1 MNGLKWH
8 MMKVM
13 TYDDIDQL
21 HFIKKKTL
29 ITDTVRLTKFLI

>member
-1 MNGLKWH
+1 

-21 HFIKKKTL
+21 HFIKKPF
-29 ITDTVRLTKFLI
+29 ITDTIRLTKFLI